1 MKLKN
6 VKVGMRVFVK
16 NREDSKAC
24 RHWWGQVGVV
34 TNPDRTEGGVY
45 NTDYNIE
52 VKFPSGRTDI
62 MDAGDV
68 RKLRDGEAL

>member
-16 NREDSKAC
+16 NREDSKAD

-34 TNPDRTEGGVY
+34 TDPDRKKGGAY
-45 NTDYNIE
+45 
-52 VKFPSGRTDI
+52 RTNFEISVSFAGGNSDI
-62 MDAGDV
+62 MDAKDV
-68 RKLRDGEAL
+68 RKLRDGEV